1 MTMNV
6 LPSPLR
12 STRVTRIVNSLWL
25 TAALFIAN
33 PTVAGNAFLSC
44 EGNSIDG
51 FYLCFLTPDTGVSLE
66 SVHWGATSPLFLD
79 QILLEGQF
87 ARFLCDGSDSGGSL
101 RVSFLTTDGMSGSA
115 SRNTDCPNTGSGGG
129 DFCNAG
135 NHHCGEPPVPPP
147 PCNPEVEFCGLPQGA
162 DGTQ

>member
-66 SVHWGATSPLFLD
+66 SVHWD
-79 QILLEGQF
+79 
-87 ARFLCDGSDSGGSL
+87 
-101 RVSFLTTDGMSGSA
+101 A